1 MTPLEY
7 GIIPVRVMRDH
18 HGNPCIVYAPTQEGN
33 NDVQVVCSIEP
44 DGSMVHEKLA
54 RRTARKRFY
63 RGTKLARVQRYAF
76 TRGEMEYYLTKY
88 CRHFR
93 MERKYFTIVR
103 KFGQPH
109 NMDAGDK
116 FVRADGGKRQNGK
129 RPENRENE

>member
-7 GIIPVRVMRDH
+7 GRIPVRVMRDH
-18 HGNPCIVYAPTQEGN
+18 HGNPCIVYAPVQEDGN
-33 NDVQVVCSIEP
+33 DIQVVCSIEP

-63 RGTKLARVQRYAF
+63 RGTKLARIQRYAF
-76 TRGEMEYYLTKY
+76 TRGEMEYYLVKY

-93 MERKYFTIVR
+93 MERKDFTIVY

-109 NMDAGDK
+109 NIDGGDK
-116 FVRADGGKRQNGK
+116 PVRGDGGKQPRWRK
-129 RPENRENE
+129 A